1 MNYAVVF
8 IYSFDPSTVV
18 YLFRTEKE
26 AVAFLRD
33 NYETELK
40 ISSASD
46 MCNIECEISSDGWF
60 ARITEIFDDGD
71 EPLDVTEMR
80 VAPIF
85 R

>member
-8 IYSFDPSTVV
+8 IYSFDPNTVV
-18 YLFRTEKE
+18 YLFQTEKE

-46 MCNIECEISSDGWF
+46 MCNVEGVISSDGWF
-60 ARITEIFDDGD
+60 AKITEIFDDGD
-71 EPLDVTEMR
+71 ELLDVTEMR